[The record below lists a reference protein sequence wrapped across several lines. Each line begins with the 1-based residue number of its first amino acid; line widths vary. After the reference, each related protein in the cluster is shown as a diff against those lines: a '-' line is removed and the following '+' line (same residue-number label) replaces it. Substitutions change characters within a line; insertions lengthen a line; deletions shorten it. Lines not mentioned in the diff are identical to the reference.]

1 MKYFYLRTLT
11 VLDVLSDNVCQPRK
25 TAFERLL
32 KVALYCAFDHSEIR
46 LLSHLDEKL

>member
-32 KVALYCAFDHSEIR
+32 KVAFYCAFDHSEIR